1 MVIKSPAEA
10 MANSQSSGMFDK
22 VHLVQHIRNR
32 RDEPMET
39 LISVVDR
46 QLAAYSKLTVMAR
59 MIFCSIKPNSIPIQ
73 FFGRE
78 GIKKEM
84 SFR

>member
-46 QLAAYSKLTVMAR
+46 HIAGL
-59 MIFCSIKPNSIPIQ
+59 F
-73 FFGRE
+73 
-78 GIKKEM
+78 
-84 SFR
+84 